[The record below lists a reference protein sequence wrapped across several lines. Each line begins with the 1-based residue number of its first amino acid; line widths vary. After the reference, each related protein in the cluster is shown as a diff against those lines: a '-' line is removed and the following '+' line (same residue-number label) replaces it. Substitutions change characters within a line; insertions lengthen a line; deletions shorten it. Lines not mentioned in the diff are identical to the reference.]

1 EPEITVELGE
11 QCSAQQFAGGVVM
24 AFLQSPAELEGI
36 LAIAVSRSACHRQQL
51 IGHLSH
57 GADNNDR
64 LLRGVGLHD
73 GGRALNCFGILDRG
87 AAEFHDD
94 HRWEVLRRRV
104 DGMSVDKCIEGLV
117 AINALLQIALSF
129 QDRKST
135 RLNSSHVSISY
146 AVFCLKKKK

>member
-1 EPEITVELGE
+1 
-11 QCSAQQFAGGVVM
+11 M

-87 AAEFHDD
+87 TAEFHDD

-104 DGMSVDKCIEGLV
+104 DGMYADQCIE
-117 AINALLQIALSF
+117 AWS
-129 QDRKST
+129 RST
-135 RLNSSHVSISY
+135 PYSR
-146 AVFCLKKKK
+146 